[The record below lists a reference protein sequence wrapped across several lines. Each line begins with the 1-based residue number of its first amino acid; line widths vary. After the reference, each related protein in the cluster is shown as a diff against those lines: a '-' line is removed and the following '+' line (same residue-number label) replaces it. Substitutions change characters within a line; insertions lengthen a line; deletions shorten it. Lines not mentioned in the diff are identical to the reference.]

1 MPFGAEIVEDGVRF
15 ALWAPKAESVEVC
28 LESETSEELVPLNRH
43 EGGWYLLVT
52 SKARAGSRYRYRID
66 RDIFVPDPASRF
78 NLGDAQGPS
87 IVVDPFAFEWND
99 EHWNGRL
106 WEDAVIYELHIGTFT
121 PGGTFVSAIE
131 RLDYLR
137 DLGVTALEVMP
148 VADFPGRRNWGY
160 DGVLLFAPD
169 SIYGKP
175 EDFKRFIEA
184 AHERSIMVLLDVVYN
199 HFGPEGNY
207 LHRYAPQF
215 FTEHYHTP
223 WGAAINFDQQGSR
236 TVRDFMIH
244 NALYWLEEYR
254 LDGLRLDAVHAIR
267 DDESEI
273 NILAELAQ
281 SVRAGPGKSRP
292 IHLILEND
300 NNAAHFLRRDASGN
314 PLLYTA
320 QWNDDM
326 HHAAHVLLTNECDGY
341 YSDYADDAITHL
353 GRSLTEGFAY
363 QGEISRHRDGEP
375 RGEKTSGLPLTAF
388 VNFLQNHDQVGNN
401 AFGHRLNKM
410 SEKPALAAMTSILL
424 LAPSIPLI
432 FMGQEFAADQPFPF
446 FCDFSPPLSEL
457 VTQGRRKEF
466 THFPAF
472 RDPRMQLLIPDPNSP
487 ASFQSAVLDWLQ
499 LEKETHA
506 RQADLY
512 RELLSIRH
520 REIVPRLRQV
530 GNREAKY
537 EKLGGR
543 ALKVEW
549 RMGDSATLCLLANL
563 GDEEHANRAQ
573 VQGRMLYS
581 THEDLAKTR
590 SLLPAWSA
598 IWLLN

>member
-1 MPFGAEIVEDGVRF
+1 MPFGAEIVGDGVRF
-15 ALWAPKAESVEVC
+15 ALWAPKAHSVEVC
-28 LESETSEELVPLNRH
+28 LESETSEELVPLDRH
-43 EGGWYLLVT
+43 DDGWYTFVT
-52 SKARAGSRYRYRID
+52 SDARAGTRYRYRID
-66 RDIFVPDPASRF
+66 GDILVPDPASRA
-78 NLGDAQGPS
+78 NVGDAQGPS
-87 IVVDPFAFEWND
+87 VVVDPFAYEWND
-99 EHWNGRL
+99 EAWHGRP
-106 WEDAVIYELHIGTFT
+106 WEEAVIYELHIGTFT
-121 PGGTFVSAIE
+121 AGGNFLSAIE

-137 DLGVTALEVMP
+137 DLGITALEVMP
-148 VADFPGRRNWGY
+148 IADFPGRRNWGY

-169 SIYGKP
+169 SIYGTP

-184 AHERSIMVLLDVVYN
+184 AHERKIMVLLDVVYN

-207 LHRYAPQF
+207 LHLYAPQF

-267 DDESEI
+267 DDESEV

-281 SVRAGPGKSRP
+281 RVREGPGKSRP

-300 NNAAHFLRRDASGN
+300 NNAAHFLRRNDRGDVS
-314 PLLYTA
+314 LYTA

-341 YSDYADDAITHL
+341 YCDYVEDAIAHL

-363 QGEISRHRDGEP
+363 QGEISQHRDGKP

-388 VNFLQNHDQVGNN
+388 VNFLQNHDQVGNT

-410 SEKPALAAMTSILL
+410 SEKQALAAMTSILL

-457 VTQGRRKEF
+457 VTEGRRKEF
-466 THFPAF
+466 ARFPAF
-472 RDPRMQLLIPDPNSP
+472 RDPKMQLLIPDPNSP
-487 ASFQSAVLDWLQ
+487 ATFQSAVLDWLQ
-499 LEKETHA
+499 LAKETHS
-506 RQADLY
+506 RRLELF

-520 REIVPRLRQV
+520 REIVPRLGQV
-530 GNREAKY
+530 GVRDAKY

-543 ALKVEW
+543 AVKLEW
-549 RMGDSATLCLLANL
+549 RMSDRAKLCLFANL
-563 GDEEHANRAQ
+563 DGEEHAGPVHAGGRAI
-573 VQGRMLYS
+573 YA
-581 THEDLAKTR
+581 THDLEKMR
-590 SLLPAWSA
+590 SALPAWSTV
-598 IWLLN
+598 WLLQ